1 MTRPIPTLTLAILMS
16 AAGCGPAPIG
26 LRLPEMRSD
35 PVRPDA
41 QAPPPPETAPATDAG
56 GADGG
61 GAMVDDAGG
70 DADTVGG
77 DARALSARRQVAG
90 EIVIVEVL
98 ANPGGTDTGRE
109 WIEIANRSAEPLAL
123 ADLHLGDASGD
134 VAVPAGTLA
143 PGGRVV
149 LGQSVDP
156 GRNGGA
162 PIAVAYGTRL
172 ALNNDAEEISLCI
185 GTCADGTVIDR
196 AGWKALGGAYD
207 GHALVFDRDANRTC
221 AATAPFGTAG
231 DFGTPGAPDD
241 GCADPDAGF

>member
-1 MTRPIPTLTLAILMS
+1 MILS
-16 AAGCGPAPIG
+16 AAGCGPAPLDLHG
-26 LRLPEMRSD
+26 PERRSD
-35 PVRPDA
+35 PARPDA
-41 QAPPPPETAPATDAG
+41 QEPLPPETAADAG
-56 GADGG
+56 PWSDS
-61 GAMVDDAGG
+61 
-70 DADTVGG
+70 
-77 DARALSARRQVAG
+77 DARATREQLPPPDARGAEDASADDTISGDAGAPSPRPPAAG
-90 EIVIVEVL
+90 EVVIVEAL

-123 ADLHLGDASGD
+123 ADLHLADASGD
-134 VAVPAGTLA
+134 VAVPAGILV

-162 PIAVAYGTRL
+162 PVAVAYGTRL
-172 ALNNDAEEISLCI
+172 ALNNDAEEISLCL

-231 DFGTPGAPDD
+231 DFGTPSAPDD